1 MYRLINIII
10 YSNNHRQ
17 RVTSHNLEMSRDGV
31 GFTPRDVWNWGL
43 KNSVMVRP
51 VPIDRLRFA
60 LLPED
65 EATVRAEGIFFRG
78 LYYSSNEI
86 VRMQWLDQA
95 KAELDVLQAEIR
107 DAAEKTSRDVVFR
120 LHIGAGQQHHQCRCA
135 RTLLDGP

>member
-65 EATVRAEGIFFRG
+65 EATVRAEGYFFEAFTIAVMKLFECSGWIRRKI
-78 LYYSSNEI
+78 S
-86 VRMQWLDQA
+86 
-95 KAELDVLQAEIR
+95 DVSKSESG
-107 DAAEKTSRDVVFR
+107 T
-120 LHIGAGQQHHQCRCA
+120 
-135 RTLLDGP
+135 